1 MMRRPLRCLRLDL
14 RLLRSLLAGTL
25 LLGGV
30 LLASAAA
37 AQQFE
42 QVGNYQIHY
51 SAVNTS
57 FLPESIAREHRIQRS
72 EAMALL
78 NVSVLEERE
87 DGSTRTVPANVNG
100 RISSLGEEDG
110 EPLSFRTLRSGDTPS
125 QVAVFR
131 IQQDEP
137 MRFDLEVR
145 YDRNAEP
152 ARVSFIQ
159 RFYIDR

>member
-1 MMRRPLRCLRLDL
+1 MALDIRPLS
-14 RLLRSLLAGTL
+14 SLLLCTWLLCTL
-25 LLGGV
+25 LLGNL
-30 LLASAAA
+30 LLASNAA

-42 QVGNYQIHY
+42 QVGDYQIHY

-57 FLPESIAREHRIQRS
+57 FLPDTIAREHSIQRNQ
-72 EAMALL
+72 AMALL

-87 DGSTRTVPANVNG
+87 DGTTRAVPANVNG
-100 RISSLGEEDG
+100 RISSLGGEDG

-125 QVAVFR
+125 QIAVFR
-131 IQQDEP
+131 INQDEP

-159 RFYIDR
+159 RFYIER